1 MGARMRYAGRRTAL
15 AAITMLGTQACAP
28 AWDSGR
34 MLFEPG
40 VRERAAPTLETME
53 FPSRYLESRT
63 QELARRS
70 PTWRAGMDSLRAT
83 GFWVVVGTPA
93 EIRETVPGLGGYG
106 ARHLGEVVPV
116 RDASGRLV
124 GAVVTVDVELL
135 RRLSA
140 EAGLTA
146 AEMDG
151 DVDRILIHELY
162 GHVLPLA
169 WTRQILGGC
178 PDPAPGEPAESSCA
192 IQRENLIRSEL
203 GLEPR
208 LAYDLSG
215 LNLGRAKRSGGAR
228 GAGR

>member
-1 MGARMRYAGRRTAL
+1 MGARTRYAGRRAAL
-15 AAITMLGTQACAP
+15 VAVTVIGTQACAT
-28 AWDSGR
+28 AWDSG
-34 MLFEPG
+34 MLFEPEG
-40 VRERAAPTLETME
+40 RARTAAVTETVE

-93 EIRETVPGLGGYG
+93 EIRATVPGLEAYS

-116 RDASGRLV
+116 RDATGRLV
-124 GAVVTVDVELL
+124 GAVVTVDVDLV

-140 EAGLTA
+140 QAGLTE

-169 WTRQILGGC
+169 WTREIPGGC
-178 PDPAPGEPAESSCA
+178 PDPAPGEPATSSCA
-192 IQRENLIRSEL
+192 ILRENLIRTEL

-215 LNLGRAKRSGGAR
+215 LNLGRVKAQAGAR
-228 GAGR
+228 GAAR